1 MARIGIY
8 AGSFDPITNGHV
20 DMLRASS
27 ALVDTLIVAIGVHPS
42 KTPVFSVDERKAMIE
57 NVAGPMM
64 AAVGGQLVVR
74 SFSGLLVDLA
84 RETGASLLIRG
95 LRDGTD
101 LDYEMQLVGMNQA
114 MAPQVQTAFLPST
127 PATRHITATL
137 VRQIAQMKGDVSP
150 FVPPA
155 VLEAL
160 TRRFA

>member
-8 AGSFDPITNGHV
+8 AGSFDPLTNGHV
-20 DMLRASS
+20 DMLRGA
-27 ALVDTLIVAIGVHPS
+27 AGLVDTLVVAIGVHPS
-42 KTPVFSVDERKAMIE
+42 KAPVFSPEERMQMIE
-57 NVAGPMM
+57 AVAGPMM
-64 AAVGGQLVVR
+64 AAVGGKLVVR
-74 SFSGLLVDLA
+74 TFSGLLVDLA
-84 RETGASLLIRG
+84 REVGAGLLIRG

-114 MAPQVQTAFLPST
+114 MAPQVQTVFLPST
-127 PATRHITATL
+127 ANTRHITATL

>member
-114 MAPQVQTAFLPST
+114 MAPQVQTVFLPST

>member
-84 RETGASLLIRG
+84 RETGANLLIRG